1 MTSAQNA
8 IHGCPLLT
16 GRRPAM
22 FQMQRLPSGP
32 RIDSHCAMCQTK
44 LDFRFMWNGLRN
56 LNDHVSTVIVN
67 CFGRVYACQALQ

>member
-1 MTSAQNA
+1 
-8 IHGCPLLT
+8 
-16 GRRPAM
+16 
-22 FQMQRLPSGP
+22 
-32 RIDSHCAMCQTK
+32 MCQTK